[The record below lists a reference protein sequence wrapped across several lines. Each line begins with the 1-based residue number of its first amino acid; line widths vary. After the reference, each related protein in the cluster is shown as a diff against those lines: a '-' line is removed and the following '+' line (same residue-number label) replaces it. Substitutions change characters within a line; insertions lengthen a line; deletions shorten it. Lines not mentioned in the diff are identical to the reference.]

1 MIKSLLKYSLVLA
14 LVLLL
19 GGNAM
24 AQKERKQIR
33 KGNKEYY
40 LAINDTGAVDTIVMQ
55 NAEVRYR
62 KALDEN
68 INSYEAGFN
77 LGNSLYKQQKFDEA
91 AEQYELLVTKS
102 DDKKQLGEA
111 YYNLG
116 NAQLGGGKL
125 EESIATYKQSLRM
138 NPSDTAAKYN
148 LAVAQKLLE
157 EAEQQQQQ
165 QQQDQNQDQQDQD
178 QQDQDQ
184 QENQDQEN
192 QDQQQQDQEQQE
204 QQQKEEQEKQEQQQA
219 EEGDEEKEEEQMQQA
234 QKDEI
239 SKEDAERMLKALQM
253 EEKKVL
259 QKLQDQK
266 SKQRP
271 KKLEKDW

>member
-165 QQQDQNQDQQDQD
+165 QQQDQNQDQQE
-178 QQDQDQ
+178 QDQ